1 MKSQHDHRGLGSR
14 TGNEVQNL
22 NSNRKEA
29 LERISKNWISKNWI
43 FKELEFIVGHPDI
56 HCWTSRYS
64 LLDIPI
70 FIDGLFEGDYSK
82 EWHLVPELWY
92 LNLVPELWYLNY
104 GT

>member
-1 MKSQHDHRGLGSR
+1 MVPELWYLNYWDWGFSVIQIHWDRAFPIAYCSEYSEYSEYSIRVLGVL
-14 TGNEVQNL
+14 G
-22 NSNRKEA
+22 
-29 LERISKNWISKNWI
+29 
-43 FKELEFIVGHPDI
+43 I
-56 HCWTSRYS
+56 HCWISRYS

-92 LNLVPELWYLNY
+92 LNLVPEL